1 MMDNRKNSDG
11 LKSGGTNLSD
21 KPIRHKM
28 TMSERA
34 KQFAPFSALIGL
46 EAAIAAKEAEHSR
59 EEKPELSEDVL
70 NALNQRISDLYVK
83 DFAKVT
89 YFTAGKY
96 LTVCGEVESIDSH
109 RRVLVVAGTEIHF
122 KDICKLS
129 QVNVFRKTA
138 APNF

>member
-11 LKSGGTNLSD
+11 PKPGGYNLSD
-21 KPIRHKM
+21 KPVRHKM

-70 NALNQRISDLYVK
+70 NDLNQRISNLYVK
-83 DFAKVT
+83 DYVKVT
-89 YFTAGKY
+89 YFSAGKY
-96 LTVCGEVESIDSH
+96 LTVCGEVENLDSH
-109 RRVLVVAGTEIHF
+109 RRALVVAGREIHF

-129 QVNVFRKTA
+129 
-138 APNF
+138 